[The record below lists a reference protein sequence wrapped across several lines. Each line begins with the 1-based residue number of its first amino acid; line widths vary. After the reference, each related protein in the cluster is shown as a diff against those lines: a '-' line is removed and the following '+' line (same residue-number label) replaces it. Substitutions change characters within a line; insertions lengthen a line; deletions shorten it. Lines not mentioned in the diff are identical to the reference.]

1 MWRSIVWE
9 RSVISASSG
18 GAASLTCTEKR
29 WRRQAL
35 MKKKS
40 SMLRLNPPRRGISTL
55 YVSRVNM
62 KSTVSKIA
70 GHSITR
76 SSRRGRFKWDSDEE
90 DVEGEPAA
98 SQVLG
103 RKARRPW
110 DSLY

>member
-1 MWRSIVWE
+1 
-9 RSVISASSG
+9 
-18 GAASLTCTEKR
+18 
-29 WRRQAL
+29 
-35 MKKKS
+35 
-40 SMLRLNPPRRGISTL
+40 
-55 YVSRVNM
+55 M

-98 SQVLG
+98 SQLLG

-110 DSLY
+110 DLI